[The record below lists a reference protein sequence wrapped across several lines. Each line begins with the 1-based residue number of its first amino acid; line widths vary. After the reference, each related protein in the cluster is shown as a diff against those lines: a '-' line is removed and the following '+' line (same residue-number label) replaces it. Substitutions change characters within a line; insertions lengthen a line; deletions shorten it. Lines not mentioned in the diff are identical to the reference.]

1 MAERHQSR
9 TSARRPHVAGAA
21 VALAVALAV
30 AGCGSSTDDSSQAPG
45 TSRPTPM
52 ENTDAATAVRMDGVG
67 LRGNPPNMRFARDS
81 SRLDMSLAQDG
92 ETVWSV
98 TGGVPV
104 RFTRDRPECR
114 YPAVTASQFSAI
126 ASQVLW
132 SETPPRDFPDNGTW
146 GWLGARA
153 DADAGTY
160 DRQVF
165 TYDSGG
171 AVRLTLD
178 VQDRPVSA
186 TTPRG
191 PFTLSFAKYSIATV
205 GNAASLPSCS

>member
-1 MAERHQSR
+1 MAERPQSR
-9 TSARRPHVAGAA
+9 IHAARRCAVGGA
-21 VALAVALAV
+21 VALAAALAV
-30 AGCGSSTDDSSQAPG
+30 AGCGSSSGDSPQAAD

-52 ENTDAATAVRMDGVG
+52 ELTDAATAVRMDGVG

-104 RFTRDRPECR
+104 RFTRDRAECR
-114 YPAVTASQFSAI
+114 YPAVTASEFSDI

-132 SETPPRDFPDNGTW
+132 SATPPRDFPDNGTW
-146 GWLGARA
+146 GWLGTRA

-160 DRQVF
+160 GSRLF

-205 GNAASLPSCS
+205 GNAAGLPSCS